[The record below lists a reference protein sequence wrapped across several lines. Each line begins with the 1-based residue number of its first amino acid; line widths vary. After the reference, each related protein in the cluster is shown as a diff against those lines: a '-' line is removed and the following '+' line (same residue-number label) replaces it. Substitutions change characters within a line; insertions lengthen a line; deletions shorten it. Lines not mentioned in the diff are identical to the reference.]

1 MKRSRLLFVCFV
13 SAQVGWCLSPFAAFS
28 QLPCNGKI
36 EKQPAAGAKCGAG
49 TACAP
54 PPSSWPPNSSPCS
67 GETLVEQP
75 AQVDCSG
82 AGTTSQGCHETGPT
96 YNCTARYTC
105 VVDTAPDPNRPG
117 YNKVVCVA
125 GTFLGPGSTKVKG
138 VNAIPCKE
146 S

>member
-36 EKQPAAGAKCGAG
+36 EKQPAGGAKCGAG
-49 TACAP
+49 TACAAPVFPHP
-54 PPSSWPPNSSPCS
+54 PGGSACS
-67 GETLVEQP
+67 GEVLVEQP

-82 AGTTSQGCHETGPT
+82 SGTTSQGCHETGPT

-105 VVDTAPDPNRPG
+105 VLGAVIEPDGVRRQ
-117 YNKVVCVA
+117 VCQA
-125 GTFLGPGSTKVKG
+125 GTFIGPGSTKVKG
-138 VNAIPCKE
+138 VNALPCAE
-146 S
+146 SS